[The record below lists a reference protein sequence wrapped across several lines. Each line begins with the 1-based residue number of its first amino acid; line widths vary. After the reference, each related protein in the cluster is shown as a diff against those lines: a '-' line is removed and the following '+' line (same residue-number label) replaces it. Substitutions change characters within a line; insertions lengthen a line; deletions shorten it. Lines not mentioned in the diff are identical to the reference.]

1 MRKLSQSGESVTYSV
16 RLPQELK
23 DKITDAAKE
32 FGLSPAEYIRL
43 ILSLAVNG
51 RLDIAMTVSEDKS

>member
-1 MRKLSQSGESVTYSV
+1 MKKLSQSGPSITYSI

-23 DKITDAAKE
+23 DKIKDTAKD

-43 ILSLAVNG
+43 ILALAVNG
-51 RLDIAMTVSEDKS
+51 KLDVTVAIIREK